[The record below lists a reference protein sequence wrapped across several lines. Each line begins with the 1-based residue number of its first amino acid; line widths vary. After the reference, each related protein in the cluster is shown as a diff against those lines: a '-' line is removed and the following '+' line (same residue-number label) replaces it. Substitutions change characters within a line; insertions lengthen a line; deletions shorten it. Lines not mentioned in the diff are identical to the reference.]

1 MITSFFVWALSI
13 TEGLGYW
20 GIVIL
25 MTVESSLIPFPSEV
39 VVPPAA
45 YLASQGQMNV
55 LLVVLA
61 GTAGSILG
69 AIFNYWLA
77 AYLGRPLVYRLA
89 AHPWARFLLI
99 TPESL
104 EKAEK
109 YFLQNAN
116 SATLI
121 GRLIP
126 AIRQLVSLP
135 AGFCRMP
142 FWRFLLLTTLG
153 SLFWVSILA
162 ALGYFIG
169 SNQELLARYYH
180 ELSLGLVALGLVWIA
195 VKIYQARQKKQG

>member
-20 GIVIL
+20 GILIL

-45 YLASQGQMNV
+45 YLASRGQMNV

-142 FWRFLLLTTLG
+142 FWRFLFLTTLG

-195 VKIYQARQKKQG
+195 VKI